1 MIQASAQ
8 VSAAPASDGLDADL
22 LSIHAE
28 HADFVWLTLQRVG
41 VAPADIEDCLQ
52 EVFIVVHQRLG
63 SFDGSSRMTTWLYGI
78 CIRVAAAYHRRA
90 FRRWE
95 RPGEEIHEAIDEGES
110 PELAA
115 SRREAQERLRHVL
128 DEMDIEKRAVFVMFE
143 IDEISCEEIAEI
155 VGTPVGTVYS
165 RLHSAR
171 KEFESALRRHKARD
185 KARPFWRRGGQ
196 S

>member
-1 MIQASAQ
+1 MIQAS
-8 VSAAPASDGLDADL
+8 VDISPDTAAGGLEADL

-28 HADFVWLTLQRVG
+28 HAGFVWLTLQRVG

-52 EVFIVVHQRLG
+52 EVFIVVHQRLD

-78 CIRVAAAYHRRA
+78 SIRVAAAYRRRSY
-90 FRRWE
+90 RRKE
-95 RPGEEIHEAIDEGES
+95 RTGEPMHEAIDPRES

-115 SRREAQERLRHVL
+115 CRREAQERVRQVL
-128 DEMDIEKRAVFVMFE
+128 DEMDIEKRALFVMFE
-143 IDEISCEEIAEI
+143 IDEVSCEQISEI
-155 VGTPVGTVYS
+155 VGVPVGTVYS

-171 KEFESALRRHKARD
+171 KEFEAALRRVEARESS
-185 KARPFWRRGGQ
+185 RSFWRRGGR

>member
-1 MIQASAQ
+1 VIEAS
-8 VSAAPASDGLDADL
+8 VRTSAATASDGLGGDL

-78 CIRVAAAYHRRA
+78 CIRVASAYRRRSY
-90 FRRWE
+90 RRRE
-95 RPGEEIHEAIDEGES
+95 RTGEEVQEAIDEGES

-115 SRREAQERLRHVL
+115 SRAEAQDRLRHVL
-128 DEMDIEKRAVFVMFE
+128 DEMDIEKRALFVMFE
-143 IDEISCEEIAEI
+143 IDEVSCEEIAEI
-155 VGTPVGTVYS
+155 LGIPIGTVYS

-171 KEFESALRRHKARD
+171 KEFESALRRLEARD
-185 KARPFWRRGGQ
+185 KSRLSWRRWGQ